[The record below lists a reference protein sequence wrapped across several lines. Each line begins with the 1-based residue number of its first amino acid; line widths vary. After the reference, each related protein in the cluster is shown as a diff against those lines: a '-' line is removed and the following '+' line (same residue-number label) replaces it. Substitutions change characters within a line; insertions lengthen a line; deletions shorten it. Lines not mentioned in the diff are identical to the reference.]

1 MCATIE
7 LKHHYDEQLKELVGS
22 HQRELTKIQG
32 DLKVELDRMQKALD
46 VVSWHALQTTSNCL
60 LYQF

>member
-1 MCATIE
+1 MCASIE

-32 DLKVELDRMQKALD
+32 DHKVELDRMQKALD
-46 VVSWHALQTTSNCL
+46 VVSWHAL
-60 LYQF
+60 